1 MGDGESTGLLTGIE
15 RDTIERIRQ
24 QCLDFAELLRES
36 GQTLNNRLVPL
47 ADEAVIAD
55 WVSSARLTYDLGRTT
70 ISTALGLA
78 ALACGIVAAHY
89 DDAIW
94 LIDQQI
100 GVEFA

>member
-1 MGDGESTGLLTGIE
+1 MGDGESTGLVTGIE

-24 QCLDFAELLRES
+24 NCVDFAQLLRDS
-36 GQTLNNRLVPL
+36 AQTLNNRLVPL
-47 ADEAVIAD
+47 ADEAVISD

-78 ALACGIVAAHY
+78 AVACGVAAAHY
-89 DDAIW
+89 DDAVW

-100 GVEFA
+100 GVEFL